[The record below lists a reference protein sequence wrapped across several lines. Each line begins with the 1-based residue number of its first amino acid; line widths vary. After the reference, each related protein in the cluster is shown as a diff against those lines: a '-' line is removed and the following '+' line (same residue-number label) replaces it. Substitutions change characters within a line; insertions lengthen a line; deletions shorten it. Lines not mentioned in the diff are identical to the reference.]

1 MRWITAKPDVQPNPK
16 QTIKQLA
23 FAIGKSI
30 VKNGT
35 KIKQGQKG
43 ISISQAIKE
52 SRTKLM
58 KEMGQKMRIDFTNG
72 LKVKRR

>member
-1 MRWITAKPDVQPNPK
+1 MMF
-16 QTIKQLA
+16 L
-23 FAIGKSI
+23 FL

-35 KIKQGQKG
+35 GIKRGQKG

-52 SRTKLM
+52 SKTKLL

-72 LKVKRR
+72 LKVKKK